1 MTVDFLISGLFI
13 FLGLMLSIFTQFS
26 IKIIV
31 IALGAAA
38 IVKGFYDLAKV
49 KKLSQDVGF
58 NRMVLIRS
66 LLAIVVGLLAFFL
79 PLAFFKTAET
89 VVKAMLYLLAI
100 FLLISG
106 VLQLF
111 LVAKLNQEEVPAPT
125 KPMKI
130 EAVSYFLVAVFLFL
144 VASINITGI
153 IRIVGIV
160 LVVVGVIYFIYLW
173 HNRTLV
179 INPDSVE
186 DAPED
191 DAEPESSVPF
201 EQIEDY
207 SSDEEE

>member
-38 IVKGFYDLAKV
+38 VVKGLYDLAKV
-49 KKLSQDVGF
+49 KKLSKDAGF

-66 LLAIVVGLLAFFL
+66 LAGILVGLLAFFL
-79 PLAFFKTAET
+79 PLAFFRTAET
-89 VVKAMLYLLAI
+89 VVKVMLYLLAI
-100 FLLISG
+100 FLMISG

-130 EAVSYFLVAVFLFL
+130 EAVSYFLVAIFLFL

-153 IRIVGIV
+153 IRIAGIL
-160 LVVVGVIYFIYLW
+160 LVIVGVIYFVYLW

-186 DAPED
+186 D
-191 DAEPESSVPF
+191 EPDNVEQDNSVQF
-201 EQIEDY
+201 EQIEDN